1 MKRRKPEYMADLI
14 VGFTCLAA
22 AVAVVLV
29 AMGLTP

>member
-1 MKRRKPEYMADLI
+1 MADLI
-14 VGFTCLAA
+14 VGFTCLIA